1 MKSPSFN
8 PTARRTSESG
18 PNRTSLLGLYIAH
31 ICHNKPYAKLMALHA
46 LITMISSVGDVMAS
60 MTIRDLDDRLKARL
74 RVRAARNSR
83 SMEEEVRAILKAA
96 LMSDQGTSKSLIK
109 AIRARIEPL
118 GGVEIAIAPREPIRD
133 VELK

>member
-1 MKSPSFN
+1 
-8 PTARRTSESG
+8 
-18 PNRTSLLGLYIAH
+18 
-31 ICHNKPYAKLMALHA
+31 MALHA

>member
-1 MKSPSFN
+1 
-8 PTARRTSESG
+8 
-18 PNRTSLLGLYIAH
+18 
-31 ICHNKPYAKLMALHA
+31 
-46 LITMISSVGDVMAS
+46 MAS

-133 VELK
+133 VELR